1 MKFATEEIAEKAFE
15 AGYEMFMELDE
26 APKGDFNTVLNDFD
40 VFRAGTSIY
49 DIWFWIECNYGDAC
63 TGDTIIG
70 KYIARKNGW

>member
-49 DIWFWIECNYGDAC
+49 DIWFWIREIHHRNITSCFDAVMNC
-63 TGDTIIG
+63 LEHFL
-70 KYIARKNGW
+70 N